1 MSTITQFRLAV
12 PVPDTRVRMPV
23 AADEQV
29 INLTLETDDKLLL
42 TVVQAAHR
50 LGIGRTLMYEL
61 LGSGQIRSVHVGRLH
76 KIPAD
81 ALDAFVARLREQ
93 SAR

>member
-1 MSTITQFRLAV
+1 MSTTAQFRLTV
-12 PVPDTRVRMPV
+12 PVPVTRARMPV

-42 TVVQAAHR
+42 TVVEAAHR

-61 LGSGQIRSVHVGRLH
+61 LGTGRIESVHVGRDLVE
-76 KIPAD
+76 PAD
-81 ALDAFVARLREQ
+81 ALERFVEHCRSDA
-93 SAR
+93 